1 MRKGIN
7 KMVGIRVIAA
17 LFSVVLFSCVTTY
30 NIFRIQYIEKDT
42 TQANNL
48 LNRAQQAETAHYR
61 WASGLSN
68 ALYAGAEFTGSIDPT
83 TCVLGQW
90 LYGEAGTDDADV
102 MSLRSQ
108 LEPLHRQLHS
118 SATEALDLLS
128 TSPFEAR
135 EYYQESILTNLGTLV
150 GLLDQVVERGTA
162 LSEESSA
169 RLDRTAVIMHWTCAV
184 CLVLALGCLISLVQ
198 YVLSQIVRP
207 IIRITESA
215 QPLQEGRLTLDI
227 DYKANNELGDLST
240 TLRESMA
247 QIEDYVTDINRIMGQ
262 MSEGN
267 FNVTTST
274 SFIGD
279 FQSIEGSINRLTENL
294 STAMG
299 QIANAERRISGDA
312 EQLSNSSQS
321 LAQGA
326 TEQASAIEQMYAT
339 LDDLTRSAEQN
350 VKTTDNAQENARMA
364 GEQVTLS
371 GEQMEQMVA
380 AMGNIT
386 NASQEISRIITTIEN
401 IAFQTNILALNA
413 AVEAARAGTA
423 GKGFSVVA
431 DEVRSL
437 ASQSD
442 QAAKA
447 TKDLIEN
454 SVRATEQGS
463 KIVEEVSA
471 TLQKTLELVMQS
483 SSDIQSIAEATRGE
497 AESIAQVTEGI
508 GQISSVVQTNSA
520 SSEESAAVSAE
531 LFDQVRLLQDQTR
544 PVSYTHLRAHET

>member
-169 RLDRTAVIMHWTCAV
+169 RLDRTAVIMHWTCAI

-423 GKGFSVVA
+423 GKGFAVVA

-544 PVSYTHLRAHET
+544 RFQLKN

>member
-90 LYGEAGTDDADV
+90 LYGEAGTDDAEV

-169 RLDRTAVIMHWTCAV
+169 RLDRTAVIMHWTCAI

-483 SSDIQSIAEATRGE
+483 SSDIQSIAEATLGE

-544 PVSYTHLRAHET
+544 RFQLKN

>member
-198 YVLSQIVRP
+198 YVLSQIVQP

-544 PVSYTHLRAHET
+544 RFQLKN

>member
-30 NIFRIQYIEKDT
+30 NIFRIQYIEKET

-544 PVSYTHLRAHET
+544 RFQLKN

>member
-102 MSLRSQ
+102 MSRRSQ
-108 LEPLHRQLHS
+108 REPLHRQLHS

-169 RLDRTAVIMHWTCAV
+169 RLDRTAVIMHWTCAI

-198 YVLSQIVRP
+198 YVLSQIVQP

-544 PVSYTHLRAHET
+544 RFQLKN

>member
-90 LYGEAGTDDADV
+90 LYGEAGTDDAEV

-169 RLDRTAVIMHWTCAV
+169 RLDRTAVIMHWTCAI

-454 SVRATEQGS
+454 SERATEQGS

-544 PVSYTHLRAHET
+544 RFQLKN

>member
-169 RLDRTAVIMHWTCAV
+169 RLDRTAVIMHWTCAI

-544 PVSYTHLRAHET
+544 RFQLKN

>member
-90 LYGEAGTDDADV
+90 LYGEAGTDDAEV

-380 AMGNIT
+380 AMGTIT

-544 PVSYTHLRAHET
+544 RFQLKN

>member
-1 MRKGIN
+1 M
-7 KMVGIRVIAA
+7 
-17 LFSVVLFSCVTTY
+17 
-30 NIFRIQYIEKDT
+30 
-42 TQANNL
+42 
-48 LNRAQQAETAHYR
+48 
-61 WASGLSN
+61 
-68 ALYAGAEFTGSIDPT
+68 
-83 TCVLGQW
+83 
-90 LYGEAGTDDADV
+90 
-102 MSLRSQ
+102 
-108 LEPLHRQLHS
+108 
-118 SATEALDLLS
+118 
-128 TSPFEAR
+128 
-135 EYYQESILTNLGTLV
+135 
-150 GLLDQVVERGTA
+150 
-162 LSEESSA
+162 
-169 RLDRTAVIMHWTCAV
+169 
-184 CLVLALGCLISLVQ
+184 Q

-401 IAFQTNILALNA
+401 IAFQTNILALN
-413 AVEAARAGTA
+413 R
-423 GKGFSVVA
+423 
-431 DEVRSL
+431 
-437 ASQSD
+437 
-442 QAAKA
+442 
-447 TKDLIEN
+447 
-454 SVRATEQGS
+454 
-463 KIVEEVSA
+463 
-471 TLQKTLELVMQS
+471 
-483 SSDIQSIAEATRGE
+483 
-497 AESIAQVTEGI
+497 
-508 GQISSVVQTNSA
+508 
-520 SSEESAAVSAE
+520 SEERRVGKE
-531 LFDQVRLLQDQTR
+531 C
-544 PVSYTHLRAHET
+544 

>member
-520 SSEESAAVSAE
+520 SREESAAVRAE
-531 LFDQVRLLQDQTR
+531 LFDQGRLLQDQTR
-544 PVSYTHLRAHET
+544 RVQLTY

>member
-544 PVSYTHLRAHET
+544 RFQLKN

>member
-207 IIRITESA
+207 LIRITESA

-544 PVSYTHLRAHET
+544 RFQLKN

>member
-90 LYGEAGTDDADV
+90 LYGEAGTDDAEV

-184 CLVLALGCLISLVQ
+184 CLVLALVCLISLVQ

-520 SSEESAAVSAE
+520 SSEESAAVSHSCFPPC
-531 LFDQVRLLQDQTR
+531 LRLCCLT
-544 PVSYTHLRAHET
+544 L

>member
-423 GKGFSVVA
+423 GKGFAVVA

-544 PVSYTHLRAHET
+544 RFQLKN

>member
-90 LYGEAGTDDADV
+90 LYGEAGTDDAEV

-215 QPLQEGRLTLDI
+215 QPLQEGRLTLD
-227 DYKANNELGDLST
+227 N
-240 TLRESMA
+240 
-247 QIEDYVTDINRIMGQ
+247 
-262 MSEGN
+262 
-267 FNVTTST
+267 
-274 SFIGD
+274 
-279 FQSIEGSINRLTENL
+279 
-294 STAMG
+294 
-299 QIANAERRISGDA
+299 
-312 EQLSNSSQS
+312 
-321 LAQGA
+321 
-326 TEQASAIEQMYAT
+326 
-339 LDDLTRSAEQN
+339 
-350 VKTTDNAQENARMA
+350 
-364 GEQVTLS
+364 
-371 GEQMEQMVA
+371 
-380 AMGNIT
+380 
-386 NASQEISRIITTIEN
+386 
-401 IAFQTNILALNA
+401 
-413 AVEAARAGTA
+413 
-423 GKGFSVVA
+423 
-431 DEVRSL
+431 
-437 ASQSD
+437 
-442 QAAKA
+442 
-447 TKDLIEN
+447 
-454 SVRATEQGS
+454 
-463 KIVEEVSA
+463 
-471 TLQKTLELVMQS
+471 
-483 SSDIQSIAEATRGE
+483 
-497 AESIAQVTEGI
+497 
-508 GQISSVVQTNSA
+508 
-520 SSEESAAVSAE
+520 
-531 LFDQVRLLQDQTR
+531 
-544 PVSYTHLRAHET
+544 

>member
-90 LYGEAGTDDADV
+90 LYGEAGPDDAEG

-544 PVSYTHLRAHET
+544 RFQLKN

>member
-17 LFSVVLFSCVTTY
+17 LFSVGLFSCVTTY
-30 NIFRIQYIEKDT
+30 HICRIQYIEKDT

-544 PVSYTHLRAHET
+544 RFQLKN

>member
-423 GKGFSVVA
+423 VVA

-544 PVSYTHLRAHET
+544 RFQLKN

>member
-162 LSEESSA
+162 LREDSSA

-544 PVSYTHLRAHET
+544 RFQLKN

>member
-1 MRKGIN
+1 MRQGIN

-454 SVRATEQGS
+454 SVRATEQGR
-463 KIVEEVSA
+463 KIVE
-471 TLQKTLELVMQS
+471 
-483 SSDIQSIAEATRGE
+483 
-497 AESIAQVTEGI
+497 
-508 GQISSVVQTNSA
+508 
-520 SSEESAAVSAE
+520 
-531 LFDQVRLLQDQTR
+531 
-544 PVSYTHLRAHET
+544 

>member
-162 LSEESSA
+162 LSEEKSA

-423 GKGFSVVA
+423 GKGFAVVA

-544 PVSYTHLRAHET
+544 RFQLKN

>member
-90 LYGEAGTDDADV
+90 LYGEAGTDDAEV

-437 ASQSD
+437 AYLSD

-544 PVSYTHLRAHET
+544 RFQLKN

>member
-90 LYGEAGTDDADV
+90 LYGEAGTDDAEV

-169 RLDRTAVIMHWTCAV
+169 RLDRTAVIMHWTCAI

-544 PVSYTHLRAHET
+544 RFQLKN

>member
-90 LYGEAGTDDADV
+90 LYGEAGTDDAEV

-169 RLDRTAVIMHWTCAV
+169 RLDRTAVIMHWTCAI

-326 TEQASAIEQMYAT
+326 TEQMYAT

-544 PVSYTHLRAHET
+544 RFQLKN

>member
-184 CLVLALGCLISLVQ
+184 CLVLALGWLISLVQ

-544 PVSYTHLRAHET
+544 RFQLKN